1 MGISAAAALA
11 ISALVGLGTSIYSAK
26 KQEDMM
32 KQQMTY
38 QAQMQQSY
46 LDQVMANN
54 QFTASD
60 TASDTDTD
68 TTTQEAESDTQAKA
82 QLAFQQEQERVNP
95 LTVMQLTQGNQG
107 ILGSWTDDDT
117 STTTSRHNLLN
128 I

>member
-60 TASDTDTD
+60 TD
-68 TTTQEAESDTQAKA
+68 TTSQEAESDTQAKA

-107 ILGSWTDDDT
+107 ILGSWMDEGT

>member
-60 TASDTDTD
+60 TD

-107 ILGSWTDDDT
+107 ILGSWADDSS

>member
-60 TASDTDTD
+60 TD

-107 ILGSWTDDDT
+107 ILGSWTDDSS
-117 STTTSRHNLLN
+117 STTTSRHTLLN

>member
-46 LDQVMANN
+46 LDRVMANN
-54 QFTASD
+54 QFTAS
-60 TASDTDTD
+60 DTD

-107 ILGSWTDDDT
+107 ILGSWMDDGS

>member
-60 TASDTDTD
+60 TN

-107 ILGSWTDDDT
+107 ILGSWTDDSS

>member
-54 QFTASD
+54 QFAAS
-60 TASDTDTD
+60 DTD

-107 ILGSWTDDDT
+107 ILGSWTDDSS

>member
-11 ISALVGLGTSIYSAK
+11 ISALVGLGTSVYSAK

-54 QFTASD
+54 QFTAS
-60 TASDTDTD
+60 DTD

-107 ILGSWTDDDT
+107 ILGSWTDDSS

>member
-60 TASDTDTD
+60 TD

-107 ILGSWTDDDT
+107 ILGSWTDDSS

>member
-54 QFTASD
+54 QYTAS
-60 TASDTDTD
+60 DTD

-107 ILGSWTDDDT
+107 ILGSWTDDSS

>member
-46 LDQVMANN
+46 LDRVMANN
-54 QFTASD
+54 QFTAS
-60 TASDTDTD
+60 DTD

-107 ILGSWTDDDT
+107 ILGSWMDDSS